1 MNSFREQLAQGQF
14 KSVKTTTDIPKKSKF
29 LGTIT
34 EDGYCD
40 FNAPEDTWYI
50 EKDMKRSIRLHQST
64 MARKQRKELRRIRYG
79 SED

>member
-1 MNSFREQLAQGQF
+1 MLSFREQLAKGNFAAQAQT
-14 KSVKTTTDIPKKSKF
+14 KIPKKSAF

-50 EKDMKRSIRLHQST
+50 EKDTKRSSRLHKST
-64 MARKQRKELRRIRYG
+64 VARKQRKELKRIRFG
-79 SED
+79 EE

>member
-1 MNSFREQLAQGQF
+1 MLSFREQLAKGNFASQAQT
-14 KSVKTTTDIPKKSKF
+14 KIPKKSAF

-50 EKDMKRSIRLHQST
+50 EKDTKRSSRLHKST
-64 MARKQRKELRRIRYG
+64 VARKQRKELKRIRFG
-79 SED
+79 EE